1 MTRAHITVNPA
12 HTLGTVDRRLFGT
25 FVEHMGR
32 CVYTGVYEPS
42 HPAADEDGFRQDV
55 LALTHE
61 LGATLVRYPGG
72 NFVSGYRWEDGVGPR
87 DARPV
92 RRDLAWHALETN
104 EIGINEFALWAT
116 KAGLELMYAFN
127 LGTRGLQEALDAF
140 EYLNHPQG
148 TTLSD
153 LRRAHGFEAPH
164 GIRLFCLGN
173 EIDGPW
179 QLGHKPAHEY
189 GALAAEIAKGLRAAD
204 PDVELVVCGSS
215 TSAMPTFG
223 EWELTVLEL
232 TYDEVDYISAHAYYE
247 QKDDDLASFLASAED
262 MEHVITTVASIAD
275 QVGQRRGSAKRIN
288 ISFDEW
294 NVWYSSRYHGQPR
307 PTTWEIAPR
316 TIEDEYSVADAVV
329 VGSLLITLLK
339 HSDRVRIACMAQ
351 LVNVIA
357 PIMTE
362 PGGDA
367 WRQTTF
373 FPFSLT
379 AQHARGNVIR
389 CEVTSE
395 SHQTIQHGSV
405 PDVVA
410 VATHNPADD
419 SAAIFLVNR
428 NATSPVRVSVDLS
441 SMPGLKVSEALVLH
455 DPDPYASNSPTHPNR
470 VVPLLLEG
478 VQQNGSQ
485 LVVELPPASWS
496 MVRLAALEPSV
507 LPD

>member
-1 MTRAHITVNPA
+1 MTRATITLDPT
-12 HTLGTVDRRLFGT
+12 HTLGVVDRRLFGT

-32 CVYTGVYEPS
+32 CVYTGIYEPG
-42 HPAADEDGFRQDV
+42 HPLADHDGFRQDV
-55 LALTHE
+55 LSLTRE

-104 EIGINEFALWAT
+104 QIGINEFARWASN
-116 KAGLELMYAFN
+116 AGLELMYAFN
-127 LGTRGLQEALDAF
+127 LGTRGLQEALDVF

-148 TTLSD
+148 THLAD
-153 LRRAHGFEAPH
+153 LRRTHGVEAPH

-179 QLGHKPAHEY
+179 QLGHKSAHDY
-189 GALAAEIAKGLRAAD
+189 GALAAEVAKGLKAAD

-223 EWELTVLEL
+223 QWEATVLEL

-247 QKDDDLASFLASAED
+247 EKDGDLGSFLASAED
-262 MEHVITTVASIAD
+262 MEHVITTVTSIAD
-275 QVGQRRGSAKRIN
+275 EVGRRRGSDKRVN

-307 PTTWEIAPR
+307 PTTWEVAPR

-362 PGGDA
+362 PGGHA

-373 FPFSLT
+373 YPFSLT
-379 AQHARGNVIR
+379 AQHARGNVIH
-389 CEVTSE
+389 CDIISD
-395 SHQTIQHGSV
+395 SHHTAQHGSV
-405 PDVVA
+405 ADVVA
-410 VATHNPADD
+410 VATHNPIDG

-428 NATSPVRVSVDLS
+428 NTTDSARVAVDLS
-441 SMPGLKVSEALVLH
+441 SMSTLEVCEAIVLH
-455 DPDPYASNSPTHPNR
+455 DPDPYASNSATHPNR
-470 VVPLLLEG
+470 VEPRIMETLERTE
-478 VQQNGSQ
+478 SH
-485 LVVELPPASWS
+485 LVVELPPVSWS
-496 MVRLAALEPSV
+496 MVRLSAQAPPV
-507 LPD
+507 LTA

>member
-1 MTRAHITVNPA
+1 
-12 HTLGTVDRRLFGT
+12 LFGT

-32 CVYTGVYEPS
+32 CVYTGIYEPS
-42 HPAADEDGFRQDV
+42 HSDADEDGFRRDV

-104 EIGINEFALWAT
+104 QIGVNEFAQWAA

-148 TTLSD
+148 THLAD
-153 LRRAHGFEAPH
+153 LRREHGIEAPH
-164 GIRLFCLGN
+164 GIKLFCLGN

-179 QLGHKPAHEY
+179 QLGHKSALEY
-189 GALAAEIAKGLRAAD
+189 GALAAEVAKGLRAAD
-204 PDVELVVCGSS
+204 PEVELVVCGSS
-215 TSAMPTFG
+215 TSTLPTFG
-223 EWELTVLEL
+223 EWEASVLEL

-247 QKDDDLASFLASAED
+247 EKDGDLASFLASAED
-262 MEHVITTVASIAD
+262 MEHVITTVTSIAD
-275 QVGQRRGSAKRIN
+275 EVGARRGSNKQIG

-294 NVWYSSRYHGQPR
+294 NVWYSSRYHGKPR

-329 VGSLLITLLK
+329 VGSLLITLLR
-339 HSDRVRIACMAQ
+339 HSDRVHIACMAQ

-362 PGGDA
+362 PGGHA

-373 FPFSLT
+373 YPFSLT
-379 AQHARGNVIR
+379 AHHARGQVIR
-389 CEVTSE
+389 CTVTSE
-395 SHQTIQHGSV
+395 SHETTEHGSV
-405 PDVVA
+405 ADVIA
-410 VATHNPADD
+410 VATHDPMDD
-419 SAAIFLVNR
+419 TTAIFLVNR
-428 NATSPVRVSVDLS
+428 STTTSDRVAVDLS
-441 SMPGLKVSEALVLH
+441 AMPALTVSEAIVLH
-455 DPDPYASNSPTHPNR
+455 DSDPYASNSSTRPDR
-470 VVPLLLEG
+470 VVPQRLEA
-478 VQQNGSQ
+478 VEHIGSQ
-485 LVVELPPASWS
+485 LVVDLPAVSWS
-496 MVRLAALEPSV
+496 MVRLSPLDHSDTRLASPAP
-507 LPD
+507 